1 MALKFVFTAAAY
13 SALSDEMKPLY
24 IAGDK
29 DGEMKLD
36 VTGMPEPEDTGPLKR
51 ALQSRK
57 ERPQGYEEGAWRNV
71 QDKLSAK
78 CRTSKN

>member
-1 MALKFVFTAAAY
+1 MALKFVLTAAAY
-13 SALSDEMKPLY
+13 SALSDEVKPLY

-51 ALQSRK
+51 ALDSEKNAHK
-57 ERPQGYEEGAWRNV
+57 ETKKTLGETAGQAGGR
-71 QDKLSAK
+71 
-78 CRTSKN
+78 CRTSKP